1 MTLWSSDSGA
11 THNPP
16 TDIVL
21 KNISFPSNDNT
32 TGEVEVV
39 TALYS
44 QDEKEIAKRI
54 SKSQRSTKTTLRT
67 FTSGSRSTPQRVSFA
82 PGEVFHVGGGDEG
95 ANLDDSRCVLM

>member
-21 KNISFPSNDNT
+21 KNISFPADDNQS
-32 TGEVEVV
+32 GDLEIV

-44 QDEKEIAKRI
+44 HDDKEIAKR
-54 SKSQRSTKTTLRT
+54 KSQRSSKTTVRT
-67 FTSGSRSTPQRVSFA
+67 FISGSRSTPQRVSFA
-82 PGEVFHVGGGDEG
+82 PGEVFHVGGGDES
-95 ANLDDSRCVLM
+95 AALDDSRCAIM